1 MRVGGTPTVLGAATL
16 GRSLAQSLIAELGTL
31 AAGAAARARD
41 WSLDADRL
49 TTELVYLSV
58 LTTGFAIE
66 TGLPAPG
73 AAETRAAFEHAVL
86 TSAPG
91 GVDHAGLTARE
102 REYRGAFGNPHPELG
117 RAYSIGR
124 TFARLCHSS
133 REVAVVE
140 CGARVYIEQLAAR
153 LKLLT
158 EVIVVS
164 EPTAG

>member
-1 MRVGGTPTVLGAATL
+1 M
-16 GRSLAQSLIAELGTL
+16 
-31 AAGAAARARD
+31 
-41 WSLDADRL
+41 
-49 TTELVYLSV
+49 
-58 LTTGFAIE
+58 
-66 TGLPAPG
+66 
-73 AAETRAAFEHAVL
+73 L